1 MMKASPSAAFEM
13 PEPDLLLELLI
24 VALDPPAQ
32 LGEVDQTMQSN
43 VLGEGR
49 EPVFGRL
56 LLAFGPLDQQ
66 PFFRAALA
74 AIEIAPRGAN
84 PHTGKARG
92 QLLVRTLSPRDCA
105 PGALRQAEC
114 EFLDRDRLMLGI
126 PPQQLGWSS
135 TPRPLL
141 CRQRP

>member
-49 EPVFGRL
+49 EPVFGRF

-66 PFFRAALA
+66 PFFRSALA
-74 AIEIAPRGAN
+74 ALEITPRGAN
-84 PHTGKARG
+84 SHTRKARG
-92 QLLVRTLSPRDCA
+92 QALGRTFSPCDCM
-105 PGALRQAEC
+105 PGPLGQAEC
-114 EFLDRDRLMLGI
+114 EFLDQAGLAYNRMARRYGRAPVLAL
-126 PPQQLGWSS
+126 
-135 TPRPLL
+135 
-141 CRQRP
+141 

>member
-1 MMKASPSAAFEM
+1 MMKASPSTAFEM

-49 EPVFGRL
+49 EPVFGRF

-66 PFFRAALA
+66 PFFRSALA
-74 AIEIAPRGAN
+74 ALKSRRAARTRTRAKREDRRSAVPSRHAIVCQARLGKPSASSLTE
-84 PHTGKARG
+84 TG
-92 QLLVRTLSPRDCA
+92 
-105 PGALRQAEC
+105 
-114 EFLDRDRLMLGI
+114 
-126 PPQQLGWSS
+126 
-135 TPRPLL
+135 
-141 CRQRP
+141 